1 MNQDN
6 FLWGLQITDGL
17 TMELVSQMTVI
28 AFGVGVICFICN
40 LAYNYLYHGASQLL
54 SPNEDKFPDMME
66 IARCLVLF
74 FCLSMYTPIARTI
87 VGTMEVINEA
97 TSLTSDRAQ
106 EFAQFMAESAT
117 VQGEMVAEYD
127 KHSLQSEISTGED
140 TTGAMQHELDK
151 KAEEDEMTGVRSS
164 VEKIVQLLN
173 PANLAT
179 LVLHAI
185 AALLV
190 GIIQVIILG
199 IGVVIVKILVIL
211 GPFVFAVSMLPVFQ
225 KQLSVWFGTL
235 CSSCMVFT
243 VINILNQIIWQTF
256 KHIYT
261 ESADIVD
268 AATQQI
274 QYLGMDLALLGAY
287 CSCFWLSSKIV
298 GHSDAGKIISK
309 AVSIVTTAATIALM
323 GSAAAGSKLTNVG
336 GAASIGESIINDNSK
351 KIKPMN
357 LMKFK
362 GADNAVKLTIRLSA
376 GYCIILTIAF
386 VSCTVYLS
394 TKIEKAY
401 SQALVIDKQGEVYKT
416 SSLSASDM
424 RQYEYMNHVKTF
436 VTNWYAFDES
446 SYEKNISLALNLI
459 GNKGKEMLNEYND
472 VNMLNSLIQ
481 KNIRY
486 GVRIK
491 DVEINTHTI
500 PVSGKITFTQTG
512 YRARGSIS
520 REIEAEFTI
529 YDMLSRSEENA
540 HGAKIEDWIVRYSE
554 PVESDGTSPIETIS
568 GERNENLSESSN
580 KNNHGS
586 K

>member
-66 IARCLVLF
+66 
-74 FCLSMYTPIARTI
+74 IARTI

-351 KIKPMN
+351 KK
-357 LMKFK
+357 
-362 GADNAVKLTIRLSA
+362 
-376 GYCIILTIAF
+376 
-386 VSCTVYLS
+386 
-394 TKIEKAY
+394 
-401 SQALVIDKQGEVYKT
+401 SQ
-416 SSLSASDM
+416 
-424 RQYEYMNHVKTF
+424 
-436 VTNWYAFDES
+436 
-446 SYEKNISLALNLI
+446 
-459 GNKGKEMLNEYND
+459 
-472 VNMLNSLIQ
+472 
-481 KNIRY
+481 
-486 GVRIK
+486 
-491 DVEINTHTI
+491 
-500 PVSGKITFTQTG
+500 
-512 YRARGSIS
+512 
-520 REIEAEFTI
+520 
-529 YDMLSRSEENA
+529 
-540 HGAKIEDWIVRYSE
+540 
-554 PVESDGTSPIETIS
+554 
-568 GERNENLSESSN
+568 
-580 KNNHGS
+580 
-586 K
+586 